1 MPELPQGSRLGGT
14 KPPLPSATGGL
25 AMPNIHR
32 LQMGGDKSLLLCQ
45 GGTHG
50 NARSCS
56 SRRCSSSPLYLG
68 RSMAHA
74 VSHVD
79 SGGRVAS
86 CLARQGASPAQT
98 AVSARRAGRMD
109 TTCDLRHTALHCA
122 LLVDAL
128 NMVPPTLS
136 EQTTPRGATVGKMCF
151 RFPVLSHPATSPTA
165 RPPGEPGRALHHR
178 AVDHD
183 GGRTPSILNYR
194 PGVAV
199 TPQGT

>member
-1 MPELPQGSRLGGT
+1 
-14 KPPLPSATGGL
+14 
-25 AMPNIHR
+25 
-32 LQMGGDKSLLLCQ
+32 
-45 GGTHG
+45 
-50 NARSCS
+50 
-56 SRRCSSSPLYLG
+56 
-68 RSMAHA
+68 MAHA

-128 NMVPPTLS
+128 NMVPHTLS
-136 EQTTPRGATVGKMCF
+136 EQTTARGATVGKMCF
-151 RFPVLSHPATSPTA
+151 RLPTSSTPGDLAHGAAVLASPVA
-165 RPPGEPGRALHHR
+165 RSITGQSIM
-178 AVDHD
+178 D
-183 GGRTPSILNYR
+183 GGRAPSILNYG